1 MVGTR
6 IVHYEVR
13 EKLGAGGMGEVWRAT
28 DSKLGR
34 DVALKVLPGPLA
46 SDVERMARFRR
57 EAQVLASLNH
67 PNIGAIY
74 GIESAGDVHCLVLE
88 LVRGETLAA
97 RMERGAVPLDEALPI
112 ARQIADAMEAAHD
125 QGVLHRD
132 LKPGNVM
139 ITPDNT
145 VKVLDFGLAKAF
157 EGDAG
162 TDSRSISPTVTARNT
177 LAGVILGTPAY
188 MSPEQ
193 AKGKPVDRRADIWAF
208 GVVLY
213 EMLRGQR
220 AFTGETASEVM
231 AAVMM
236 REIEW
241 DRLPNDLPAPL
252 LRLLRRCL
260 EKDPRRRLRDIGEAR
275 LVIED
280 YLANPAAAEAAAAT
294 TAPPAPARRA
304 SRLPLAAAAALVVIA
319 ALVAWS
325 PWRAPAPPPP
335 VMEFDVELSP
345 EPLFSGYGSAA
356 VLSRQGDRIAF
367 VPDGEDRLMYVRDL
381 SDPTPREIAGTD
393 LAYHQFFSPNGDWIA
408 FFTRTELKK
417 VSIRGGAPLILA
429 PVALNRGGTWTD
441 DGAIV
446 YAPNPNSPLM
456 SIPESGGE
464 ARAITQLD
472 STTGEI
478 SHRWPRAIPGRSAV
492 LFTVFGSAPGFEK
505 GRLEVLDLKSG
516 KRKVLHHG
524 GTDPRYVPTGHILYL
539 YEQTLFALPFDVG
552 RMEVTGNPV
561 PLVEQL
567 RASAA
572 EGAAQYDVSMNGT
585 MIGMFGEAA
594 SASLS
599 ELVRIPLAGG
609 AEQVMVEPAVISG
622 PAVSPDGRRVAYTL
636 GAASDTDVWV
646 LDAVRGTRTRL
657 TFNEGRADWRP
668 AWSPDGKSIA
678 YSSASAKGGS
688 LTRLCVKS
696 ADGSGEERSLSSKL
710 NMQVPEQWT
719 PDGGTILFSQNVA
732 GNWGLWKTS
741 ALAETE
747 HELVV
752 DTPMLEFAP
761 RLSSDGRWLAYQSGE
776 SGRPEVYV
784 RPFPGPGGK
793 WQISS
798 QGGTE
803 PRWSRRG
810 MELFYRSGDSLYSV
824 SVVAG
829 KSSIEAARP
838 RSRIR
843 IPAGPGSVQ
852 GSYDL
857 TPDGAAV
864 VAARQIQRDRDVAP
878 LRRVRVTLNWFER
891 LRELK
896 PVASK

>member
-1 MVGTR
+1 MIGTR
-6 IVHYEVR
+6 IVHYEIR
-13 EKLGAGGMGEVWRAT
+13 EKLGAGGMGEVWRAS

-34 DVALKVLPGPLA
+34 DVALKVLPELFG
-46 SDVERMARFRR
+46 SDAERMARFQR

-74 GIESAGDVHCLVLE
+74 GLESVGDVHCLVLE
-88 LVRGETLAA
+88 LVRGETLAE
-97 RMERGAVPLDEALPI
+97 RMGRGTVPLGEALDI
-112 ARQIADAMEAAHD
+112 ARQIADAMETAHD

-139 ITPDNT
+139 ITQDNV

-157 EGDAG
+157 EGNAG
-162 TDSRSISPTVTARNT
+162 SESISISPTVTARNT
-177 LAGVILGTPAY
+177 LAGVILGTPGY

-213 EMLRGQR
+213 EMLAGQQ

-241 DRLPNDLPAPL
+241 DRLPKDLPAPVM
-252 LRLLRRCL
+252 RLLRRCL

-275 LVIED
+275 LMIED
-280 YLANPAAAEAAAAT
+280 YLANPAGAEAALSPAA
-294 TAPPAPARRA
+294 PLSPVPRA
-304 SRLPLAAAAALVVIA
+304 SRLPLVGAGALVVLA

-325 PWRAPAPPPP
+325 PWRPPAPPPP

-345 EPLFSGYGSAA
+345 KPLFSGYGSAA

-367 VPDGEDRLMYVRDL
+367 VPEGEDRLMYVRDL
-381 SDPTPREIAGTD
+381 SDPTPREIAGTEV
-393 LAYHQFFSPNGDWIA
+393 AYHQFFSPGGDWIA
-408 FFTRTELKK
+408 FFTRSELKK

-441 DGAIV
+441 EGTIV

-456 SIPESGGE
+456 SVSESGGE

-472 STTGEI
+472 STAGEI

-492 LFTVFGSAPGFEK
+492 LFTVFANAPGLEK

-539 YEQTLFALPFDVG
+539 YEQTLFALPFDVE

-561 PLVEQL
+561 PLAEKL
-567 RASAA
+567 RTSVA

-585 MIGMFGEAA
+585 MLAMFGGEGAA
-594 SASLS
+594 EQSD
-599 ELVRIPLAGG
+599 LVRIPLAGG
-609 AEQVMVEPAVISG
+609 AEQVLLEPGAIGG
-622 PAVSPDGRRVAYTL
+622 PAVSPDGRRIAYSL
-636 GAASDTDVWV
+636 GAATEADVWV
-646 LDAVRGTRTRL
+646 LDVARGTRTRL
-657 TFNEGRADWRP
+657 TFNEDGADWRP
-668 AWSPDGKSIA
+668 VWSPDGKSIV
-678 YSSASAKGGS
+678 YSSSGARSGAGS
-688 LTRLCVKS
+688 RLTVKPV
-696 ADGSGEERSLSSKL
+696 DGSGEEKALSSKANL
-710 NMQVPEQWT
+710 QVPGQVT
-719 PDGGTILFSQNVA
+719 PDGSTILFSQNVA
-732 GNWGLWKTS
+732 GNWGVWKTS
-741 ALAETE
+741 AVEEAE
-747 HELVV
+747 HEIVV
-752 DTPMLEFAP
+752 DTPTLEIGP
-761 RLSSDGRWLAYQSGE
+761 RLSADGRWLAYQSGE
-776 SGRPEVYV
+776 SGRPEIYV
-784 RPFPGPGGK
+784 RPFPAPGGK
-793 WQISS
+793 WQIST
-798 QGGTE
+798 QGGAE
-803 PRWSRRG
+803 ARWSRQG
-810 MELFYRSGDSLYSV
+810 MELFYRFGDSLYSV
-824 SVVAG
+824 SVTAG
-829 KSSIEAARP
+829 ESSIEASRP
-838 RSRIR
+838 RARIR
-843 IPAGPGSVQ
+843 IPAGPGGIV

-857 TPDGAAV
+857 TPDGSAI
-864 VAARQIQRDRDVAP
+864 VAARQTQRDRDIAP

-891 LRELK
+891 LRNLA

>member
-1 MVGTR
+1 MIGTR

-13 EKLGAGGMGEVWRAT
+13 EKLGAGGMGEVWRAS

-34 DVALKVLPGPLA
+34 DVALKVLPGLLA
-46 SDVERMARFRR
+46 SDAERMARFQR

-74 GIESAGDVHCLVLE
+74 GLESAGDVHCLVLE

-97 RMERGAVPLDEALPI
+97 RMERGAVPLDEALEI

-125 QGVLHRD
+125 QGILHRD

-139 ITPDNT
+139 ITPDNV

-157 EGDAG
+157 EGNAG
-162 TDSRSISPTVTARNT
+162 SENLSNSPTVTARNT
-177 LAGVILGTPAY
+177 LAGVILGTPGY

-213 EMLRGQR
+213 EMLGGQR
-220 AFTGETASEVM
+220 AFTGETASEVI

-241 DRLPNDLPAPL
+241 DRLPKDLPTPI
-252 LRLLRRCL
+252 LRLLKRCL

-275 LVIED
+275 LMIGD
-280 YLANPAAAEAAAAT
+280 YLANPAAAESAAAPAAPH
-294 TAPPAPARRA
+294 APPPPA
-304 SRLPLAAAAALVVIA
+304 SRLPLAAAGALVVVA

-325 PWRAPAPPPP
+325 PWRAPAPPPQ

-345 EPLFSGYGSAA
+345 KPLFSGYGSAA

-381 SDPTPREIAGTD
+381 SDPAPREIAGTD

-408 FFTRTELKK
+408 FFTRNELKK

-441 DGAIV
+441 EGTIV
-446 YAPNPNSPLM
+446 YAPNPNSSLM
-456 SIPESGGE
+456 SVSEAGGE
-464 ARAITQLD
+464 PRAITQLD
-472 STTGEI
+472 STAGEI

-492 LFTVFGSAPGFEK
+492 LFTVFANAPGLEK

-552 RMEVTGNPV
+552 RLEVTGNPV
-561 PLVEQL
+561 PLAEKL
-567 RASAA
+567 RTSIS

-585 MIGMFGEAA
+585 MIAMFGGDGAA
-594 SASLS
+594 DLS
-599 ELVRIPLAGG
+599 DLVRIPLTGG
-609 AEQVMVEPAVISG
+609 PEQVLIEPGAISG
-622 PAVSPDGRRVAYTL
+622 PAVSPDGGRIAYAL
-636 GAASDTDVWV
+636 GASTDADVWV
-646 LDAVRGTRTRL
+646 FDVARGTRTRL
-657 TFNEGRADWRP
+657 TFNERGADWRP
-668 AWSPDGKSIA
+668 TWSPDGKSIV
-678 YSSASAKGGS
+678 YSSAGAMGGAGS
-688 LTRLCVKS
+688 RLTVKPV
-696 ADGSGEERSLSSKL
+696 DGSSEEKSLSSKGNL
-710 NMQVPEQWT
+710 QVPGEIT
-719 PDGGTILFSQNVA
+719 PDGSTIVFSQNVA
-732 GNWGLWKTS
+732 GNWGVWKTS
-741 ALAETE
+741 AVEQTE
-747 HELVV
+747 HEVV
-752 DTPMLEFAP
+752 MDTPASEIAP
-761 RLSSDGRWLAYQSGE
+761 RLSTDGRWLAYQSSE

-784 RPFPGPGGK
+784 RPYPGPGGK
-793 WQISS
+793 WQIST
-798 QGGTE
+798 QTGTE
-803 PRWSRRG
+803 PIWSQRG

-824 SVVAG
+824 SVVASE
-829 KSSIEAARP
+829 SSIEASRP
-838 RSRIR
+838 RARIR
-843 IPAGPGSVQ
+843 IPAGGGVTV

-891 LRELK
+891 LRDLE
-896 PVASK
+896 PVSSK